1 MGWQISA
8 LSAKPGGARDCAR
21 RQRAYMSGM
30 DTNDI
35 GRLAYLVL
43 LAAAVGGY
51 FIAHNRG
58 NLSKLAQQGMVW
70 ALIFVGVVAGYG
82 LWGDIQRD
90 LAPRQAMLGGGQVE
104 VPRMF
109 DGHFYLTLRM
119 DGAPVEFVVDTGA
132 TDVVL
137 TLQDATKIGID
148 PERLAFTGQAYTAN
162 GTVRTATATVS
173 EVRLGEITDRN
184 LRVSINEGE
193 MDQSLLGMAYLRRF
207 SKIEIADDRLVIT
220 R

>member
-1 MGWQISA
+1 MG
-8 LSAKPGGARDCAR
+8 C
-21 RQRAYMSGM
+21 M
-30 DTNDI
+30 DINDF
-35 GRLAYLVL
+35 GRLAYLLL

-51 FIAHNRG
+51 FIAQNRG
-58 NLSKLAQQGMVW
+58 NWSKLAQQGMVW

-90 LAPRQAMLGGGQVE
+90 LAPRQAILDSGQVE

-109 DGHFYLTLRM
+109 DGHFYLTLRLN
-119 DGAPVEFVVDTGA
+119 GEPVEFVVDTGA

-137 TLQDATKIGID
+137 SLQDAQKIGIA
-148 PERLAFTGQAYTAN
+148 PESLAFTGLAYTAN
-162 GTVRTATATVS
+162 GTVRTATARVD
-173 EVRLGEITDRN
+173 EVRLGDITDRN
-184 LRVSINEGE
+184 LKVSVNEGE

-207 SKIEIADDRLVIT
+207 SKIEIAGDTLVLT

>member
-1 MGWQISA
+1 
-8 LSAKPGGARDCAR
+8 
-21 RQRAYMSGM
+21 M
-30 DTNDI
+30 DTTDI
-35 GRLAYLVL
+35 ARLAYLVL

-51 FIAHNRG
+51 FIAQNRG

-70 ALIFVGVVAGYG
+70 ALIFVGVIAGYG
-82 LWGDIQRD
+82 LWSDIQRD
-90 LAPRQAMLGGGQVE
+90 LRPRQAMVGSGQVE

-109 DGHFYLTLRM
+109 DGHFYLTARLN
-119 DGAPVEFVVDTGA
+119 DVAVDFVVDTGA

-137 TLQDATKIGID
+137 TRADAEKIGLD
-148 PERLAFTGQAYTAN
+148 MASLAFTGRANTAN
-162 GTVRTATATVS
+162 GTVRTARAVVD

-184 LRVSINEGE
+184 LGVFVNEGE

-207 SKIEIADDRLVIT
+207 SKIAIEDDMLVLT